1 MSIINPQIQLTNSSF
16 IKSEIE
22 RFESVHPSIYSIYEL
37 IDEIKDQFN
46 IQPQIREHVMIIEDS
61 FVNSQEW
68 TLSRS
73 VLDIRIGLLGTIS
86 SGKSALVHRF
96 LTGTYMQEESPEG
109 GRFKKEINIDN
120 QSYLLLIRDEA
131 NAPDTQFTHW
141 VDAVIFVFS
150 LENED
155 SFKTIY
161 QYYTK
166 MNHYRNINDMPLIL
180 VGTQGLIKKTKRS
193 FFCHFNLKQKIF

>member
-1 MSIINPQIQLTNSSF
+1 MPIINPQIQLTNSSF

-73 VLDIRIGLLGTIS
+73 VLDIRIGLLGTLS

-166 MNHYRNINDMPLIL
+166 MNHYRNIIDMPLIL
-180 VGTQGLIKKTKRS
+180 IGTQG
-193 FFCHFNLKQKIF
+193 